1 MKFDAREPK
10 RRSAEAMNVT
20 SRTPLAVVLAG
31 PNGAGKSTCAPY
43 LLKRALAVHDFV
55 NADTIAQGLSAY
67 RPETA
72 AVTAG
77 RVMLER
83 LRTLA
88 GLHRDFG
95 FETTLSGRLHARWL
109 REHQAAGYRTHLIFL
124 SLPSAD
130 LAVARVADRVR
141 RGGHH
146 VPDAVVRRR
155 FAAGVKN
162 LFSVYMAAVD
172 AWTIYDNADIVSPHL
187 VASKSVGKTLLIA
200 DEEAWRSLK
209 ERQS

>member
-1 MKFDAREPK
+1 M
-10 RRSAEAMNVT
+10 T
-20 SRTPLAVVLAG
+20 SRMPLIVVLAG

-43 LLKRALAVHDFV
+43 LLKDALAVEEFV

-83 LRTLA
+83 LRALA
-88 GLHRDFG
+88 SLRRDFA
-95 FETTLSGRLHARWL
+95 FETTLSGRWHARWL
-109 REHQAAGYRTHLIFL
+109 RDLQTAGYRTHLVFL
-124 SLPSAD
+124 SLPSAE

-146 VPDAVVRRR
+146 VPDTVVRRR
-155 FAAGVKN
+155 FAPGLRN
-162 LFSVYMAAVD
+162 LFSVYMNVVD

-187 VASKSVGKTLLIA
+187 VASRAVGAATVIA
-200 DEEAWRSLK
+200 DAEAWQFLK
-209 ERQS
+209 ELQT

>member
-1 MKFDAREPK
+1 MSSVKQSTRTE
-10 RRSAEAMNVT
+10 VT

-31 PNGAGKSTCAPY
+31 PNGAGKSTTAPY
-43 LLKRALAVHDFV
+43 LLKDALAVEEFV

-67 RPETA
+67 RPDAA

-77 RVMLER
+77 KVMLER
-83 LRTLA
+83 LRALA
-88 GLHRDFG
+88 SMRRDFA
-95 FETTLSGRLHARWL
+95 FETTLSGRSHARWL
-109 REHQAAGYRTHLIFL
+109 RELQASGYRTHLIFL

-155 FAAGVKN
+155 FAAGLRN
-162 LFSVYMAAVD
+162 LFSVYMHAVD
-172 AWTIYDNADIVSPHL
+172 AWTIYDNADVDSPRL
-187 VASKSVGKTLLIA
+187 VASRAVGASTVVA
-200 DEEAWRSLK
+200 DPEAWKSLK
-209 ERQS
+209 ELQA

>member
-1 MKFDAREPK
+1 MSRS
-10 RRSAEAMNVT
+10 SAEEMNVT
-20 SRTPLAVVLAG
+20 SGTPLAVVLAG

-83 LRTLA
+83 LRTLT
-88 GLHRDFG
+88 GLRRDFG
-95 FETTLSGRLHARWL
+95 FETTLSGGLHARWL
-109 REHQAAGYRTHLIFL
+109 RQHQAAGYRTHLIFL

-130 LAVARVADRVR
+130 LAIARVADRVR

-146 VPDAVVRRR
+146 VPDGVVRRR
-155 FAAGVKN
+155 FVAGLRN
-162 LFSVYMAAVD
+162 LFSVYMPAVD
-172 AWTIYDNADIVSPHL
+172 AWNVYDNADVMSPR
-187 VASKSVGKTLLIA
+187 LIA
-200 DEEAWRSLK
+200 SRAFGASAVVADAEAWKLLK
-209 ERQS
+209 EVQS

>member
-1 MKFDAREPK
+1 
-10 RRSAEAMNVT
+10 VT

-43 LLKRALAVHDFV
+43 LLKHYLAVHDFV

-109 REHQAAGYRTHLIFL
+109 RKHQAAGYRTHLVFL
-124 SLPSAD
+124 SLPSED
-130 LAVARVADRVR
+130 LAIARVEDRVR

-146 VPDAVVRRR
+146 VPDEIVRRR
-155 FAAGVKN
+155 FAAGLRN
-162 LFSVYMAAVD
+162 LFSVYMHTVD
-172 AWTIYDNADIVSPHL
+172 AWTIYDNADVMSPRL
-187 VASKSVGKTLLIA
+187 VASRAVGGSTAIA
-200 DEEAWRSLK
+200 DAAAWNALK
-209 ERQS
+209 ER

>member
-1 MKFDAREPK
+1 M
-10 RRSAEAMNVT
+10 T
-20 SRTPLAVVLAG
+20 SRMPLIMVLAG

-43 LLKRALAVHDFV
+43 LLKDALAVDEFV

-67 RPETA
+67 RSEAA

-88 GLHRDFG
+88 GLRRDFA
-95 FETTLSGRLHARWL
+95 FETTLSGRSHARWL
-109 REHQAAGYRTHLIFL
+109 RDLQTAGYRTHLVFL
-124 SLPSAD
+124 SLPSAE

-146 VPDAVVRRR
+146 VPDTVVRRR
-155 FAAGVKN
+155 FAAGLRN
-162 LFSVYMAAVD
+162 LFSVYMDVVD

-187 VASKSVGKTLLIA
+187 VASRAVGSATVIA
-200 DEEAWRSLK
+200 DAEAWKFLK
-209 ERQS
+209 ELQT